1 MQLDSTRCP
10 LSQRDA
16 PRLRVGVLTDIHITP
31 PETGDEWF
39 VKALRRFDA
48 ERVDAVLVAGDLT
61 TWTRRFEFKAAA
73 AAWRKVFPDDRRS
86 DGAPVERLF
95 ISGNHDVDGFF
106 YPDAKFASREEAE
119 RDSFF
124 FHRDEWWREFFG
136 EPYEPV
142 RVKTVKG
149 YAFVLVN
156 WWSRAGA
163 TCANNPARFPLAAG
177 IPAEENPAPA
187 FLEAAE
193 ASLPRDRPFFFV
205 QHEPLPGTVCQC
217 EPDAPLD
224 ATGRIL
230 ARHPNCVALSG
241 HMHYPLTDEHSIWQG
256 PFTAVN
262 ASCARGFAFALPG
275 RENGHAVGDYN
286 RDPPFEMDKF
296 DIHAVRQGLTMDV
309 FDDRIVFA
317 RFDIASDLPLGEDWV
332 VPLFADGATVPPPPT
347 VPKYAFA
354 ARAAASRPPRFAPG
368 AAVDVREIADGHRR
382 NARGNGPDPTPRR
395 QIVVSFPPVPAT
407 PDSARAWDYSV
418 TAELR
423 IKDLTQIV
431 QEKRVYSP
439 GFCMPEALDAAPV
452 ECAFA
457 REAIPKDRDVRF
469 VVRPL
474 DGWGNAGAPIASE
487 WRQFPK
493 TPAPAP
499 LHGNRK
505 PLGDADVLVIGG
517 GPAGV
522 CAAIA
527 AARHGARVVLAEQGG
542 CLGGMAT
549 RGLVGPFMTCYD
561 KRGETQIVRGL
572 FEEIVGRL
580 VAVGGA
586 IHPSQVRAG
595 TAFAAWHVAGHDHC
609 TPFDPEALQFVLDD
623 LCAEAGIRVLFHADF
638 LEPVMDGPRI
648 VGADFATKGGI
659 VRIGAR
665 VAIDATGDG
674 DVAFRAGAPCELGD
688 PARGGAMQ
696 PATTF
701 FRIGGLP
708 EAAVEAVRAQYPED
722 GLCFR
727 TLVAKARAEGRW
739 TLPRPHVNL
748 YRGVRDGEWSVNV
761 SRLGGVDAT
770 NPESLSAAETE
781 GRRQVREIL
790 AFLRDYV
797 PGARDV
803 RLLSLPQTVGI
814 RESRHVLG
822 EYRLDRDDI
831 LEGRVPADSILLCSN
846 SIDWHSGGADA
857 AGTVYV
863 EVRDGDFYGVPY
875 RCLVPRG
882 AEGLL
887 VAGRCVSASAC
898 AAAAIRVMP
907 PCMAM
912 GQAAGTAA
920 ALSCAAGASPRS
932 LDPGRLVSA
941 LRADGAFLPQD
952 PERRRFT

>member
-1 MQLDSTRCP
+1 
-10 LSQRDA
+10 
-16 PRLRVGVLTDIHITP
+16 LRVGVLTDIHITP

-61 TWTRRFEFKAAA
+61 TWTRRFEFEAAA

-106 YPDAKFASREEAE
+106 YPDAKFQSREEAE

-136 EPYEPV
+136 EPCAPV

-156 WWSRAGA
+156 WWSRAA
-163 TCANNPARFPLAAG
+163 ETYSKNPARFPLANG
-177 IPAEENPAPA
+177 VPAEENPAPD

-193 ASLPRDRPFFFV
+193 SSLPRDRPFFFV

-217 EPDAPLD
+217 EFDASLD
-224 ATGRIL
+224 ETGRIL
-230 ARHPNCVALSG
+230 ARHPNCVAISG

-309 FDDRIVFA
+309 FADRIVFR
-317 RFDIASDLPLGEDWV
+317 RFDIASELPLGEDWV
-332 VPLFADGATVPPPPT
+332 VPVFADGATVPPPPAA
-347 VPKYAFA
+347 PKYSFA
-354 ARAAASRPPRFAPG
+354 ARAAASRPPQFASG
-368 AAVDVREIADGHRR
+368 SAVSVREIDDGHRR
-382 NARGNGPDPTPRR
+382 NARGNGPDSAPRR
-395 QIVVSFPPVPAT
+395 QVVVSFPSIHAT
-407 PDSARAWDYSV
+407 SNSSRPWDYSV
-418 TAELR
+418 AAELR

-439 GFCMPEALDAAPV
+439 GFCMPEALDTAPV

-457 REAIPKDRDVRF
+457 REALPKDRDIRF
-469 VVRPL
+469 VVRPF
-474 DGWGNAGAPIASE
+474 DCWGNAGTPIASE
-487 WRQFPK
+487 WRRLTKDPQSSRG
-493 TPAPAP
+493 APAP
-499 LHGNRK
+499 GNRESF
-505 PLGDADVLVIGG
+505 GDTDVLVVGG

-561 KRGETQIVRGL
+561 RRGETQLVRGL
-572 FEEIVGRL
+572 FEEIVQRL
-580 VAVGGA
+580 VAIGGA

-595 TAFAAWHVAGHDHC
+595 TSFAAWHVRGHDHC

-623 LCAEAGIRVLFHADF
+623 LCAEAGVRVLFHATF
-638 LEPVMDGPRI
+638 LEPVMEGARI
-648 VGADFATKGGI
+648 VGAAFATKGGTM
-659 VRIGAR
+659 RIGAR
-665 VAIDATGDG
+665 IVIDATGDG
-674 DVAFRAGAPCELGD
+674 DVAFRADAPCELGD
-688 PARGGAMQ
+688 LARGGAMQ

-708 EAAVEAVRAQYPED
+708 EATVEAVRAQYPED

-739 TLPRPHVNL
+739 TLPRPHVNI

-761 SRLGGVDAT
+761 SRLIGVDAT

-803 RLLSLPQTVGI
+803 RLLSLPQTVGV
-814 RESRHVLG
+814 RETRHVLG

-831 LEGRVPADSILLCSN
+831 LEGRVPDDSILLCSN
-846 SIDWHSGGADA
+846 SIDWHSGGQDA
-857 AGTVYV
+857 AGTLYI

-882 AEGLL
+882 VENLL

-920 ALSCAAGASPRS
+920 ALSCAAGASPRT
-932 LDPGRLVSA
+932 LDPGILVSA
-941 LRADGAFLPQD
+941 LRADGAYLPLSPQ
-952 PERRRFT
+952 PKGTP

>member
-61 TWTRRFEFKAAA
+61 TWTRRFEFEAAA
-73 AAWRKVFPDDRRS
+73 AAWRKVFPGDRRS

-149 YAFVLVN
+149 YSFVLVN

-163 TCANNPARFPLAAG
+163 TCANNSARFPLAAG

-224 ATGRIL
+224 ATGRLL

-332 VPLFADGATVPPPPT
+332 VPLFADGATVLPPPA
-347 VPKYAFA
+347 VPKYAFS

-368 AAVDVREIADGHRR
+368 AAVAVREIADGHRR

-457 REAIPKDRDVRF
+457 REAFPGNRDIRF

-474 DGWGNAGAPIASE
+474 DGWGNAGDPIASE

-493 TPAPAP
+493 APAPAP

-505 PLGDADVLVIGG
+505 PLGDADVLVVGG

-561 KRGETQIVRGL
+561 KRGETQIVSGL
-572 FEEIVGRL
+572 FEEIVQRL

-595 TAFAAWHVAGHDHC
+595 TAFSAWHVAGHDHC

-623 LCAEAGIRVLFHADF
+623 LCAEAGVRILFHADF

-882 AEGLL
+882 AENLL

-920 ALSCAAGASPRS
+920 ALSCAAGASPRT
-932 LDPGRLVSA
+932 LDPGRLVST
-941 LRADGAFLPQD
+941 LRADGAFLPQG
-952 PERRRFT
+952 PERRPFA